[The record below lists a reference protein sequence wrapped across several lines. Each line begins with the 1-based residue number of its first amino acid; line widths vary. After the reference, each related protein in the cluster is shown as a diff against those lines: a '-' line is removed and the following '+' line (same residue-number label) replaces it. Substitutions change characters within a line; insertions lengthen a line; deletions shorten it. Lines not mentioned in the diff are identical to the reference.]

1 MDALVVVALTDTG
14 EEGAVPRVD
23 DLFAYAELL
32 GGQADALSARDPLP
46 GVTEIRQVLREVD
59 TADHAL
65 RLSDTDLVL
74 LAAAASEKSAATPRL
89 ELYPRDLPAERAVKI
104 SQVGSIAE
112 GTFAEE
118 LVRRVLARFP
128 DLDEPN
134 RPTPDTMPAL
144 LASLGYDVTRG
155 SDSRLHLWPSTSA
168 SGASGSRG
176 RTAARLASSTA
187 TAEAAEHAMTRLT
200 QARQRGGFIALK
212 APIRD
217 AVTIGEAVAALD
229 GVTPVNVTAEFVRT
243 LRAIVAEQGR
253 PKWETV
259 LAADSPDAS
268 PAARTGF
275 AQLLQKT
282 WTRLEE
288 HIRANG
294 NGGIVLLHDATPL
307 ARYTGGIELLARLTV
322 AARDAAESPVG
333 LWLLCPMEDPQ
344 AQPQL
349 DRVMVSVIP
358 GDAEQLYVPGEFA
371 ESGGKD
377 LKAS

>member
-1 MDALVVVALTDTG
+1 MIVALTDTG
-14 EEGAVPRVD
+14 EEGAAPRAD

-32 GGQADALSARDPLP
+32 GEQADVLSARDPLP

-74 LAAAASEKSAATPRL
+74 LAAAASEKSAVTPRL
-89 ELYPRDLPAERAVKI
+89 ELYPRDLAAERAVKI

-112 GTFAEE
+112 GMLAGE

-128 DLDEPN
+128 DLYEPN

-144 LASLGYDVTRG
+144 LATLGYDVTRG
-155 SDSRLHLWPSTSA
+155 SDSRLHLWPSTQT
-168 SGASGSRG
+168 SGSSGPRG
-176 RTAARLASSTA
+176 RTAARPAPSTV
-187 TAEAAEHAMTRLT
+187 TAQAAEHAMARLT

-212 APIRD
+212 AHVRDAAAIRD
-217 AVTIGEAVAALD
+217 AVAALD

-243 LRAIVAEQGR
+243 LHAVVAEQGR

-275 AQLLQKT
+275 TQLLQKT

-288 HIRANG
+288 HIRAGG
-294 NGGIVLLHDATPL
+294 NSGIVLLHDATPL
-307 ARYTGGIELLARLTV
+307 ARYTGGAELLARLAV

-344 AQPQL
+344 APPQL
-349 DRVMVSVIP
+349 DRVTVSVIP
-358 GDAEQLYVPGEFA
+358 GDAEQLYVPGEFT